1 MGVLIDTCIWI
12 DVEQGRLSPGDVA
25 SITAGEPVYLSPIT
39 LAELAHGAELA
50 SDPDIRQKR
59 LAALLRLRRK
69 PTLLIDGITGEIFG
83 DIAAQLRRQGR
94 HHRYRVQD
102 VWLASQAIQHGYGL
116 LTRNARD
123 FEGIPGLELVLLP
136 S

>member
-1 MGVLIDTCIWI
+1 MWSRDGCLKRRGLHHRKRTHLPLTGHAGGTCIW
-12 DVEQGRLSPGDVA
+12 GG
-25 SITAGEPVYLSPIT
+25 AGLRSGHS
-39 LAELAHGAELA
+39 A
-50 SDPDIRQKR
+50 KR
-59 LAALLRLRRK
+59 LAALRRLRRK

-102 VWLASQAIQHGYGL
+102 VWLASQAIQHGYGF